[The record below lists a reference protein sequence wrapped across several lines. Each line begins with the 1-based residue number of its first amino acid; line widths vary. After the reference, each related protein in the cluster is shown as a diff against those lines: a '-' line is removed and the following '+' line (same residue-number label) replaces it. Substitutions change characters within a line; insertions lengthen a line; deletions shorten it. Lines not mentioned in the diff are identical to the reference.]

1 MADQQ
6 SFFDW
11 QQSISETYGV
21 VVQHLSDRFPQV
33 IGAIAILLIG
43 LLVAYLLRFAARKLT
58 LAAEALIL
66 GTTRETGIARAAERS
81 YSGLV
86 GNITFWSV
94 LLFFMAASANM
105 LDWQIF
111 SDFLGTLLTYLPHL
125 FAGLLII
132 LAGFVLGGV
141 ARSLI
146 ETAAATAGIA
156 RPDLPARIAQVAVV
170 MTALIIGIEQLGI
183 NITFLTTTFIVIAG
197 VLLSG
202 AALAFGLGAKHF
214 VANLIGA
221 QISQKH
227 YQVGQWVKLG
237 DIEGYLLEI
246 TQTALVLDTERGRAV
261 VPASRLQRDISEIL
275 AKGND
280 GGGDSGS
287 LFGNLFRRKE
297 DSDGTA

>member
-1 MADQQ
+1 
-6 SFFDW
+6 
-11 QQSISETYGV
+11 
-21 VVQHLSDRFPQV
+21 
-33 IGAIAILLIG
+33 
-43 LLVAYLLRFAARKLT
+43 
-58 LAAEALIL
+58 
-66 GTTRETGIARAAERS
+66 TGRS
-81 YSGLV
+81 YNVLV

-132 LAGFVLGGV
+132 LAGFVVGGV
-141 ARSLI
+141 VHSLI
-146 ETAAATAGIA
+146 ETTASTAGIA
-156 RPDLPARIAQVAVV
+156 RPQIPARIAQVAVV
-170 MTALIIGIEQLGI
+170 MTSLVIGIEQLGI
-183 NITFLTTTFIVIAG
+183 NITFLTTTLIVVAG

-202 AALAFGLGAKHF
+202 AALAFGLGARHY

-227 YQVGQWVKLG
+227 YQVGQFIKFD

-261 VPASRLQRDISEIL
+261 VPACRLQQDVSEIVTSR
-275 AKGND
+275 
-280 GGGDSGS
+280 GDTNSS
-287 LFGNLFRRKE
+287 LLGNLFRKKD
-297 DSDGTA
+297 DSDGTT